1 VANPFFRFVSD
12 GNQSLK
18 VIKTEGCAVTPG
30 TGPVL
35 ERSGESRCEE
45 RSFLADILPDRG
57 FDIAAAQCVSGLFF
71 GSHLVSSFVEM
82 KLALSQEEESQC
94 TFQGRKLETEAG
106 AGVPKRIKRR
116 E

>member
-1 VANPFFRFVSD
+1 
-12 GNQSLK
+12 
-18 VIKTEGCAVTPG
+18 
-30 TGPVL
+30 
-35 ERSGESRCEE
+35 
-45 RSFLADILPDRG
+45 
-57 FDIAAAQCVSGLFF
+57 
-71 GSHLVSSFVEM
+71 M